1 MQLFVDLYTTKFI
14 SVDSPQL
21 QLSNYLRIFALYDDI
36 TTVQVSFKSS
46 FRKLL
51 YFERVKLFERF
62 QN

>member
-36 TTVQVSFKSS
+36 TTAQFSFKSS

>member
-21 QLSNYLRIFALYDDI
+21 QLSNYLRISALYDDI

-62 QN
+62 QS